1 MKRSTMIL
9 SALLVLSVSAN
20 LGVAG
25 MMLGQHLRKDPGP
38 IDRFLGAVPEPLRG
52 DVRDTMRPDQ
62 PEARR
67 QIEAMRAARREVN
80 RALRERPFDA
90 AAAETALARLREAT
104 GQAQEQLHRSIVERM
119 AAAQAAGTL
128 PPPPAREERGGRQ
141 GPPDGKPDRA
151 PEDRPPHHPPPPP
164 PRD

>member
-9 SALLVLSVSAN
+9 TALLVLSVSVN

-38 IDRFLGAVPEPLRG
+38 IDRFLGAVPESLRG
-52 DVRDTMRPDQ
+52 DVRAAMRPDQ
-62 PEARR
+62 PETRR
-67 QIEAMRAARREVN
+67 HIETMRAARREVN

-90 AAAETALARLREAT
+90 GAAEMALMRLRDAT
-104 GQAQEQLHRSIVERM
+104 GQAQEQFHRTIVEQM

-128 PPPPAREERGGRQ
+128 PPPPTKEERGGRQ
-141 GPPDGKPDRA
+141 DGPDGKPDRA

-164 PRD
+164 RD